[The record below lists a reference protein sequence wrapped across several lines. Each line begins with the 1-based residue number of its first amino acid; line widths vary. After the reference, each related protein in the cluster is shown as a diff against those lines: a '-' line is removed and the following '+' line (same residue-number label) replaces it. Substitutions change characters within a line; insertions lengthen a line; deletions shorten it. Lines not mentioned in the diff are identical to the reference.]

1 MTLAIIENTRSL
13 IDNSNKKTCG
23 GQTINTYTLR
33 EKDNAATDRTSIKK
47 KGLLKK
53 KKEKKKKDSGL
64 LVMKRKKLIN
74 LPIHFH

>member
-53 KKEKKKKDSGL
+53 KKEKKEERQWLTSNEEKKVD
-64 LVMKRKKLIN
+64 
-74 LPIHFH
+74 

>member
-23 GQTINTYTLR
+23 GQTINTCTLR

-53 KKEKKKKDSGL
+53 KKEKKEERQWLTSNEEKKVD
-64 LVMKRKKLIN
+64 
-74 LPIHFH
+74 

>member
-33 EKDNAATDRTSIKK
+33 EKDNAATDRTSIKT

-53 KKEKKKKDSGL
+53 KKEKKEERQWLTSNEEKKVD
-64 LVMKRKKLIN
+64 
-74 LPIHFH
+74 

>member
-1 MTLAIIENTRSL
+1 MTLAISENTRSL

-53 KKEKKKKDSGL
+53 KKEKKEERQWLTSNEEKKVD
-64 LVMKRKKLIN
+64 
-74 LPIHFH
+74 

>member
-23 GQTINTYTLR
+23 GQTINTFTLR

-53 KKEKKKKDSGL
+53 KKKDSGL

>member
-23 GQTINTYTLR
+23 GQTINTFTLR

-53 KKEKKKKDSGL
+53 KKEKKEERQWLTSNEEKKVD
-64 LVMKRKKLIN
+64 
-74 LPIHFH
+74 

>member
-1 MTLAIIENTRSL
+1 MALAISETARSI

-33 EKDNAATDRTSIKK
+33 EKDNAATDRTSIKT

-53 KKEKKKKDSGL
+53 KKEKKEERQWLTSNEEKKAD
-64 LVMKRKKLIN
+64 
-74 LPIHFH
+74 

>member
-33 EKDNAATDRTSIKK
+33 EKDNAA
-47 KGLLKK
+47 
-53 KKEKKKKDSGL
+53 
-64 LVMKRKKLIN
+64 IN
-74 LPIHFH
+74 KT